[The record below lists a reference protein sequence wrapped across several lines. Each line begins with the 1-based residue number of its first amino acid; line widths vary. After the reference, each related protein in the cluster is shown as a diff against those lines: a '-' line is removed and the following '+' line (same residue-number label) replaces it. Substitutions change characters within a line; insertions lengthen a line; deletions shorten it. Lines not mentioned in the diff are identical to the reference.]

1 MKTITENRIKGI
13 KGFRRAPE
21 YDFTDDGSHFI
32 GFEYKGLPLTQ
43 HRSSQY
49 GTYLCFRVDYI
60 SHDKGFTYKDCSN
73 TSWYHLCDKY
83 NGVHCAFVKVCD
95 EYLCPLNAQDKI
107 YSLGGDT
114 VYDLLSKIE
123 DLECEI
129 EDKQNRIE
137 ELEREVNGEN

>member
-1 MKTITENRIKGI
+1 MMNNYFK
-13 KGFRRAPE
+13 
-21 YDFTDDGSHFI
+21 
-32 GFEYKGLPLTQ
+32 
-43 HRSSQY
+43 
-49 GTYLCFRVDYI
+49 
-60 SHDKGFTYKDCSN
+60 
-73 TSWYHLCDKY
+73 LCDKY
-83 NGVHCAFVKVCD
+83 NGVHCAFAKVCD

>member
-1 MKTITENRIKGI
+1 MNYFK
-13 KGFRRAPE
+13 
-21 YDFTDDGSHFI
+21 
-32 GFEYKGLPLTQ
+32 
-43 HRSSQY
+43 
-49 GTYLCFRVDYI
+49 
-60 SHDKGFTYKDCSN
+60 
-73 TSWYHLCDKY
+73 LCDKY
-83 NGVHCAFVKVCD
+83 NGVHCAFVTVCD
-95 EYLCPLNAQDKI
+95 EQLCPLKAQYTL